1 MGAADRRAVT
11 LTSLNAVGDRSV
23 GLVLTAT
30 FRGDIERYLGRGQL
44 RHWSLALGLRS
55 ASGARASAGV
65 VDEGGGSA
73 PALVPRLRGNGK
85 RTTRIR
91 PAALNVVTPDRVL
104 RGAKGRELMVL
115 RYGNRV
121 IFYIPAADLV
131 HVADITLD
139 VFATEPGR
147 SGSLTE
153 PGWRTLLAAS
163 PAGRASLTVPAGLTC
178 ERLDSMIERRVDA
191 SPIDLEPALEQEE
204 RAQADL
210 RAALH
215 HFRTIRHVLNTT
227 PGLRDVTRRELE
239 HDLGDTTARVGRLR
253 SEITG
258 VGAVS
263 IVVNARIRACASR
276 STTATPPA
284 STTTGTP
291 SSPAAPVD
299 VVQTDAALSQEMAT
313 QPGLSFSAAPPIG
326 VPLVDVND
334 QVRYQK
340 FSGLGAAMTDSSAW
354 LIYDNLGTGSRLT
367 LMQDL
372 FSSAGIHLN
381 FLRVPM
387 GASDF
392 TVGAD
397 PYTYDDMP
405 AGQSDPGLTRFSI
418 AHDLPYII
426 PSVKQ
431 ALAINPGLQIAANP
445 WSPPAWMKA
454 NDSLANDDLQ
464 GTLLPSAY
472 QPLANYFVKFIQ
484 AYEADGVPIDIIVPQ
499 NEPASPGGPGTLY
512 PGLTLPEPAEATFIS
527 QYLRPA
533 LTAAGLNPKIFG
545 NDLSWDQ
552 LSYAGSLVLGPAGGD
567 LSGLAWHCYVGL
579 PTVMSQLRQVAPELD
594 QIVDECSP
602 EIRSF
607 GAAEYLISALRNW
620 ASGAAVWNVALD
632 PEGGPK
638 QTDNGCPGCTGLVTV
653 NEQTHAFSLN
663 TEYYELGQ
671 VSAFVEPAA
680 VRIDSPNFVMYRTN
694 RSDFETVTPGLDDVA
709 FLNPDKSKV
718 LIAYNNSTGPI
729 SFSVQS
735 GGRYFSYTIPARAMT
750 TFTWR

>member
-1 MGAADRRAVT
+1 V
-11 LTSLNAVGDRSV
+11 
-23 GLVLTAT
+23 
-30 FRGDIERYLGRGQL
+30 
-44 RHWSLALGLRS
+44 
-55 ASGARASAGV
+55 
-65 VDEGGGSA
+65 
-73 PALVPRLRGNGK
+73 
-85 RTTRIR
+85 
-91 PAALNVVTPDRVL
+91 ALNVVTPDRVL
-104 RGAKGRELMVL
+104 RGAKGRELTVL

-131 HVADITLD
+131 HVAGITFD

-153 PGWRTLLAAS
+153 PGWRKLLAAT
-163 PAGRASLTVPAGLTC
+163 PAARASLTVPASLTC
-178 ERLDSMIERRVDA
+178 ERLESMIERRVDV
-191 SPIDLEPALEQEE
+191 SPVDLEPALEQEE
-204 RAQADL
+204 QAQADL

-215 HFRTIRHVLNTT
+215 HFRTIRHALNTT
-227 PGLRDVTRRELE
+227 SGLRDVTRRELE

-253 SEITG
+253 SEIAG

-263 IVVNARIRACASR
+263 VVVNARIRACASR
-276 STTATPPA
+276 STTTAAPPPA

-299 VVQTDAALSQEMAT
+299 VVQTDAGLSQEMAT
-313 QPGLSFSAAPPIG
+313 QPGLSFSAAPPAG

-334 QVRYQK
+334 QVRYQT

-392 TVGAD
+392 TVGAV

-512 PGLTLPEPAEATFIS
+512 PGLTLPEPAEAMFIS

-533 LTAAGLNPKIFG
+533 LTGAGLNLKIFG

-552 LSYAGSLVLGPAGGD
+552 LSYAGSLASGPAGGD

-579 PTVMSQLRQVAPELD
+579 PTVMSELRQFAPELD

-620 ASGAAVWNVALD
+620 ASGAAVWNLALD

-638 QTDNGCPGCTGLVTV
+638 QTDNGCPGCSGLVTV

-680 VRIDSPNFVMYRTN
+680 VRIDSPSFVTYRTN
-694 RSDFETVTPGLDDVA
+694 SSDFETVTPGLDDVA

-718 LIAYNNSTGPI
+718 LIAYNNSTAPI
-729 SFSVQS
+729 SFGVQS

-750 TFTWR
+750 TFTWT